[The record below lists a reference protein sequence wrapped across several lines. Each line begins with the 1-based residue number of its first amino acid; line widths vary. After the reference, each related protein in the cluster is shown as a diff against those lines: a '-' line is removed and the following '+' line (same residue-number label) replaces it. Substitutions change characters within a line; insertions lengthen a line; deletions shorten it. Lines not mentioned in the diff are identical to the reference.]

1 MTVQPSTLH
10 FDLSAHSS
18 ELEYRLLCGV
28 PGGVALRRYADEPSK
43 LDEHRSTN
51 AALALVQE
59 DQLTQMTHFVEEAPL
74 LVRGVAMHRVV
85 FPSLD
90 DHPLPEIAMAF
101 MHVGGQD
108 VEDALHRMP
117 GYRDRGRHHLA
128 LANYGVEPEAT
139 FDNYHAVHL
148 AATAVKPPHVTAQSI
163 VMQHPEIGTVNGMV
177 AQYVLDTY
185 VSEGISFQDLVTYLQ
200 ENGPNTD
207 SCWYNK
213 SWVSWSQ
220 NPDGT
225 GPLVPAE
232 ANTELVYKN
241 GEKITTWHTP
251 PGATAPGLATYDL
264 TDEYDPPAGNSS
276 DHGVIGAATAVVS
289 DVLRATKDDSA
300 LRGLMWTQ
308 QTGTTERTATAP
320 ATPGPSPVAT
330 SAPMPAPAPA
340 PQLRPDLRGGRPG
353 PLTAIAPAVAA
364 ATSAGALTSSASA
377 FGVKNVTSTYGLW
390 LYDTELTWDDDKK
403 MLTIPV
409 KNWPARYLGLYVSF
423 LRSDGTAISRAKI
436 TATNPKDPSK
446 PFTWEDRLPLEMVR
460 SFVEPSDTK
469 NYLGFS
475 SAGSALFGAPTPFLT
490 QRTEL
495 SFLWPDDAT
504 HAAILLGGLGCAS
517 GFSDWDSDVDIVG
530 VLATGIVCYGIGAIA
545 MLAQVYI
552 INPFIAWLQEEWGV
566 GFFAVAGCLG
576 AAGIV
581 TGAGTFDSSFGKMV
595 LSKLA
600 GIATGVVFGKIM
612 ERLIVMG
619 AKAAI
624 KGLTEATA
632 EFVAEMTAEEALE
645 QVPVAGWA
653 LKVVSIAASLASLTA
668 TTVECVLSP
677 ATYQL
682 DVLRTMDLEV
692 TVSPDPT
699 HGTKNQKPVWPLV
712 SDHYVVRVTY
722 PAAPGQS
729 GGTTYTLAGPMPA
742 AHDESIVVTFTHIP
756 AGGKVE
762 VTAGLY
768 SDTNWLCG
776 LWSSGWVSA
785 VPTSGDSISVAG
797 AIKEVLVPLTPTT
810 TYSQKQALT
819 YAGGTHLWR
828 VTRFSLPSALASGL
842 DAGGS
847 PPADL
852 VAAFA
857 AQGNPLAATAKISVV
872 TPHTSWIISDSTT
885 GAAFSLALVPIPDS
899 TDSEIKVVDTQ
910 HEVPPLPTVYPLP
923 KGPTGHQ
930 LGFLQNIVH
939 NNTSYQLGYAWMASG
954 QSLPL
959 DHGDQPQNV
968 PMYAMQSIST
978 LARPEDLIFEPTR
991 GFSLP
996 TLIAYDQFGLTEL
1009 FPLPAA
1015 MAGELVAGPVPAD
1028 VAHEFA
1034 GFGRTLPAGSQVAVV
1049 TAGSAWTIGVAGQ
1062 SPLYELDLVTVT
1074 DASAAAKDPKTSATT
1089 SHIAVYAYPVPGLDN
1104 FYLDPRSHTAA
1115 NPVFYLRGVDLDQG
1129 LGKHTFDYDGATA
1142 WGRFMNTG
1150 NLQGLT
1156 VHPQG
1161 YVVGVDYVNHKLYS
1175 LKLPAAAMPSDDA
1188 PCGMPLAGEGVRE
1201 GLMQNPQALTIT
1213 ADGRILVLEE
1223 GNRRIQAFDVMGN
1236 PVACFSVGQPH
1247 FLIGTQFVKDLDA
1260 HEAPPALVQAFQAG
1274 AKPASAPKFAVKDPG
1289 PVVAHLDTGVVDA
1302 TLIDALTRAGFG
1314 STGNQPDAY
1323 SVFTTTAGHLW
1334 LLTDTTSGLVLDL
1347 RLESDEYGVPY
1358 LDAYTAPTLM
1368 VTLQSAGASWLV
1380 EDTTNFTRH
1389 HVTKPP
1395 TGDLVAQQVVSY
1407 LPLREAASTGVTYL
1421 DVATESKGYIYV
1433 LLVKQESGAPTFYL
1447 DIYSPDGSVLL
1458 TEPQSGVN
1466 AERLTVDQWRSMFT
1480 LGFDV
1485 VSGPDGRTEPGI
1497 SEWMPSTPTTA
1508 GH

>member
-18 ELEYRLLCGV
+18 EHEYRLLCGV

-59 DQLTQMTHFVEEAPL
+59 DQLTQITHFVEEAPL
-74 LVRGVAMHRVV
+74 LERGVAMHRVV

-101 MHVGGQD
+101 IHVGGQD
-108 VEDALHRMP
+108 VEAALHRMP

-128 LANYGVEPEAT
+128 LASYGVDREAT
-139 FDNYHAVHL
+139 FENYHAVYL

-185 VSEGISFQDLVTYLQ
+185 VSEGISFQDLVSYLQ
-200 ENGPNTD
+200 ENGPNSGT
-207 SCWYNK
+207 CWYNK
-213 SWVSWSQ
+213 SWVQWSQ
-220 NPDGT
+220 NADGT
-225 GPLVPAE
+225 GPLVPTE

-251 PGATAPGLATYDL
+251 PGSDAPGLATYDL
-264 TDEYDPPAGNSS
+264 TDEYDPPAGNGAGL
-276 DHGVIGAATAVVS
+276 GVVGAATAVVS
-289 DVLRATKDDSA
+289 DVLRATKDDSS
-300 LRGLMWTQ
+300 LRGLLWTS
-308 QTGTTERTATAP
+308 QTGTTECTATAP
-320 ATPGPSPVAT
+320 ATPGPTPSPT
-330 SAPMPAPAPA
+330 PEAPAGPS
-340 PQLRPDLRGGRPG
+340 LRGGRAG
-353 PLTAIAPAVAA
+353 SLAAIATAVAPA
-364 ATSAGALTSSASA
+364 MSTGALASSASA
-377 FGVKNVTSTYGLW
+377 FAVKNVTSTYGLW
-390 LYDTELTWDDDKK
+390 LYDTEIAWDQDKK
-403 MLTIPV
+403 TLTVPM
-409 KNWPARYLGLYVSF
+409 KNWPARYLGLYVTF

-436 TATNPKDPSK
+436 TAANPTDPNK
-446 PFTWEDRLPLEMVR
+446 PFTWDDRLPLEMVR

-469 NYLGFS
+469 NYLGFA
-475 SAGSALFGAPTPFLT
+475 SAGAALFGAPTPFLT
-490 QRTEL
+490 QRTDL
-495 SFLWPDDAT
+495 SFLWPDEAT

-545 MLAQVYI
+545 MLAQVYV
-552 INPFIAWLQEEWGV
+552 INPFIKWLQEEWGV

-576 AAGIV
+576 ATGIV
-581 TGAGTFDSSFGKMV
+581 VGAGTYDSSFGKMV

-600 GIATGVVFGKIM
+600 GIATGVVFGKIA
-612 ERLIVMG
+612 ERLIVAG
-619 AKAAI
+619 AKSVI
-624 KGLTEATA
+624 KSLGEATA

-653 LKVVSIAASLASLTA
+653 LKVASIAASLASLTA

-692 TVSPDPT
+692 TVRPDPK
-699 HGTKNQKPVWPLV
+699 HGTKVQKPVWPLV

-722 PAAPGQS
+722 PAAPGQG
-729 GGTTYTLAGPMPA
+729 GGTTYTLAGPMPGV
-742 AHDESIVVTFTHIP
+742 HDEPIVVTFTHIP

-768 SDTNWLCG
+768 SDNNWLCG
-776 LWSSGWVSA
+776 QWCSGWVSA
-785 VPTSGDSISVAG
+785 VPTSGDSISVEG
-797 AIKEVLVPLTPTT
+797 AITEVLVPLTPTT
-810 TYSQKQALT
+810 TYRQKQALT
-819 YAGGTHLWR
+819 YAGGAHVWR
-828 VTRFSLPSALASGL
+828 VTRFSLPSALAAGL

-847 PPADL
+847 PSAAL

-857 AQGNPLAATAKISVV
+857 SQGNPLAATATISVV
-872 TPHTSWIISDSTT
+872 TPHTAWTISDPAT
-885 GAAFSLALVPIPDS
+885 GAAFSVELAQIPDS
-899 TDSEIKVVDTQ
+899 TDSELKVVDTQ
-910 HEVPPLPTVYPLP
+910 HQVPPLPTVYPLP

-930 LGFLQNIVH
+930 LGFLQNIIH

-954 QSLPL
+954 QNLPL

-978 LARPEDLIFEPTR
+978 LAQPEDLIFEPSR

-996 TLIAYDQFGLTEL
+996 TLMAYDQFGLTEL

-1015 MAGELVAGPVPAD
+1015 MARELVAGPVPAD
-1028 VAHEFA
+1028 VASEFT
-1034 GFGRTLPAGSQVAVV
+1034 GFGRTLPDGSQVAVV
-1049 TAGSAWTIGVAGQ
+1049 TAGSTWTIGASGQ

-1074 DASAAAKDPKTSATT
+1074 DPNAATTDPKTSATT

-1104 FYLDPRSHTAA
+1104 FYLDPRSHSAA
-1115 NPVFYLRGVDLDQG
+1115 NPVFYLRGVDLNQG
-1129 LGKHTFDYDGATA
+1129 LGQHTFDYDGATA
-1142 WGRFMNTG
+1142 WGRFMNAGT
-1150 NLQGLT
+1150 LQGLT

-1175 LKLPAAAMPSDDA
+1175 LKLPAAALPSDDA
-1188 PCGMPLAGEGVRE
+1188 PCAMPLAGQGVRE

-1247 FLIGTQFVKDLDA
+1247 FLLGTQFVKDLDA
-1260 HEAPPALVQAFQAG
+1260 HEAPAALVQAFQAG
-1274 AKPASAPKFAVKDPG
+1274 AKTTSAPKFAVADPA
-1289 PVVAHLDTGVVDA
+1289 PVVAHLDAGVVDA

-1314 STGNQPDAY
+1314 SAGGTQDAY
-1323 SVFTTTAGHLW
+1323 SVLTTAAGHLW

-1358 LDAYTAPTLM
+1358 LDAYTAPTLI
-1368 VTLQSAGASWLV
+1368 VTLESAGNSWLV

-1389 HVTKPP
+1389 HVTRPL
-1395 TGDLVAQQVVSY
+1395 TGDLIAQQVVSY
-1407 LPLREAASTGVTYL
+1407 LPLREATSTGVTYL

-1433 LLVKQESGAPTFYL
+1433 LLVKQDTGAPTFYL
-1447 DIYSPDGSVLL
+1447 DIYNPDGSVLL
-1458 TEPQSGVN
+1458 AEAQSGVN

-1485 VSGPDGRTEPGI
+1485 ISGPGGRTEPGI
-1497 SEWMPSTPTTA
+1497 SEWMPSTPA
-1508 GH
+1508 PVGS